1 MKMAKKKPAKKVAKK
16 KTSVKKK
23 TKKVRTVKQKA
34 ESSSPISSSSR
45 KELINAVFF
54 KDRVVAEK
62 SDASRNLYN
71 QSRFGT
77 LLGSGELQFSF
88 IEALFLLEKGKIVVK
103 EGRKKLTF
111 DKLLKLA
118 EELEPQLWTRYCV
131 FKDLRTRGY
140 VVQTALKFG
149 ADFRVYGRGV
159 KPGEDHA
166 KWLVFSVSESQGFT
180 WYDFSAKTRV
190 ANSTKK
196 RLLIAVVDREND
208 VTYYEIRWLRP

>member
-131 FKDLRTRGY
+131 FKDLRTRAY

>member
-1 MKMAKKKPAKKVAKK
+1 MAKKKPAKKVVKK
-16 KTSVKKK
+16 KTSTKKK
-23 TKKVRTVKQKA
+23 EIKRIKIAKKKA
-34 ESSSPISSSSR
+34 ESSSSSPR

-62 SDASRNLYN
+62 SDTSRNLYN

-103 EGRKKLTF
+103 EGRKKLAF

-159 KPGEDHA
+159 KPGEAHA

>member
-1 MKMAKKKPAKKVAKK
+1 MAKRKSVK
-16 KTSVKKK
+16 KTIKKTKTVKKK
-23 TKKVRTVKQKA
+23 TAGSGSAKSV
-34 ESSSPISSSSR
+34 SSASK

-77 LLGSGELQFSF
+77 LLGNGELQFSF
-88 IEALFLLEKGKIVVK
+88 IEALFLLEKGKIQVK

-140 VVQTALKFG
+140 IVQTALKFG
-149 ADFRVYGRGV
+149 ADFRVYDRGV

>member
-1 MKMAKKKPAKKVAKK
+1 MMAKKKPAKKIAKK
-16 KTSVKKK
+16 KTSTKKKEVKKIK
-23 TKKVRTVKQKA
+23 LAKKKA
-34 ESSSPISSSSR
+34 ETSSPSNSNPK

-62 SDASRNLYN
+62 SDTSRNLYN